1 MDLWLEVYISTKK
14 KLMGTTRK
22 NLYNDEEHLSDLNGS
37 VLTFRLWVLCI
48 ICQFSNPV
56 ECYKRRLQKK
66 THVEEHQHTAQH
78 LQLRHRN
85 VVMTGEHLI
94 LLQKT
99 LFQRERERRQ
109 LKIKGYFKFNK
120 PHIRD
125 RLHHILMQG
134 MGKWDRWDR
143 ESGWPVRRQI

>member
-22 NLYNDEEHLSDLNGS
+22 NLYNDEEHLSDLSGS

-66 THVEEHQHTAQH
+66 HMWKNINIQHNTF
-78 LQLRHRN
+78 N
-85 VVMTGEHLI
+85 FGTGM
-94 LLQKT
+94 LLW
-99 LFQRERERRQ
+99 REN
-109 LKIKGYFKFNK
+109 I
-120 PHIRD
+120 
-125 RLHHILMQG
+125 
-134 MGKWDRWDR
+134 
-143 ESGWPVRRQI
+143 